1 MSPDPRS
8 HQAEDSRSLACTAV
22 RAPWGPGSPLH
33 THAWARDKPSPA
45 SGFGVLS
52 PGLYSFL
59 ITPQPPELPGRARGP
74 WTRWTETHLRTRDG
88 KADPPP
94 TASAPPTAHVTRG
107 CASGPG
113 GGGAGTPKAVPLQSA
128 APTAPLR
135 CDRALGQGFTRVVS
149 TELYAAVSFR
159 RMQVPLPAALWRP
172 SDIWGPRR
180 RRSRRPEAQS
190 GSH

>member
-1 MSPDPRS
+1 MIQAPKGHVIKHHPSALGMSQERERRAPGSGPVDAAQRGPGWRTGREPPRSLPMSRDPGS

-59 ITPQPPELPGRARGP
+59 ITPQPPKLPGRARGP

-88 KADPPP
+88 KAAPPP
-94 TASAPPTAHVTRG
+94 TASAPPTAHVTRRLRIRAWRWGCRHPQG
-107 CASGPG
+107 CAPPVSSPHS
-113 GGGAGTPKAVPLQSA
+113 PP
-128 APTAPLR
+128 
-135 CDRALGQGFTRVVS
+135 AL
-149 TELYAAVSFR
+149 
-159 RMQVPLPAALWRP
+159 
-172 SDIWGPRR
+172 
-180 RRSRRPEAQS
+180 
-190 GSH
+190 